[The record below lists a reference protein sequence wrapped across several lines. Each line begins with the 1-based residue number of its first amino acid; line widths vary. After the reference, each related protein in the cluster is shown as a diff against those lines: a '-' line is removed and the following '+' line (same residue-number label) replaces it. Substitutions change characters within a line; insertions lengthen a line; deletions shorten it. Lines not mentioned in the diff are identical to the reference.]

1 MKKLVLLVVLLGLCF
16 PVLGQSKVLT
26 SCTFTQKEI
35 YDVETLEMLYSQI
48 KETKFVMYEGFNM
61 TLETQG
67 SSKITLY
74 AKKHLE
80 DLPNEVGV
88 SVGCVDDSNRSYIV
102 NIFISDKDIMVVV
115 FYKNQ
120 CTTYFNVK
128 K

>member
-1 MKKLVLLVVLLGLCF
+1 
-16 PVLGQSKVLT
+16 
-26 SCTFTQKEI
+26 
-35 YDVETLEMLYSQI
+35 
-48 KETKFVMYEGFNM
+48 M

-67 SSKITLY
+67 NPKITLY
-74 AKKHLE
+74 AEKHLE
-80 DLPNEVGV
+80 DLPDGV

>member
-1 MKKLVLLVVLLGLCF
+1 MKKLALLVVLLGLCF
-16 PVLGQSKVLT
+16 SVWGQRKILT

-35 YDVETLEMLYSQI
+35 YDVETQEMLYSQI
-48 KETKFVMYEGFNM
+48 KETKFVMYEGFNI

-67 SSKITLY
+67 NQKITLY

-80 DLPNEVGV
+80 DFPDGV

-102 NIFISDKDIMVVV
+102 DIFIKNKDIMVVV
-115 FYKNQ
+115 FYKNRY
-120 CTTYFNVK
+120 TAYFNVK